1 MAWFLMGGC
10 WGAEA
15 ERIATLEDQ
24 LQRQEEFVG
33 KLQGELDRSKAM
45 ILSLSN
51 AQPQQPATPL
61 EKRTLPLFSARHDTR
76 TTHARHDT
84 TRHTAHFAFSA
95 HWAQKR
101 KTMAR
106 WRLR

>member
-1 MAWFLMGGC
+1 MASYLMDGC

-61 EKRTLPLFSARHDTR
+61 EKRTLPLFSVHDTTR
-76 TTHARHDT
+76 
-84 TRHTAHFAFSA
+84 TRHTAHFAFSS

-101 KTMAR
+101 KTTAR